1 MSWFNKNEYKT
12 FLKQRLKEEKKRFK
26 VALDI
31 EKYRIKKSNC
41 LEYILDQID
50 LKIDRYTKELPK
62 TGYFIIEDYSLPE
75 YIKRTKFLFFTLRNE
90 RKYDKEIFEEV
101 LNEVISFLIKEG
113 YELVSHSTAYRSCLF
128 QKSFYYSY
136 YLKYNV

>member
-1 MSWFNKNEYKT
+1 MP
-12 FLKQRLKEEKKRFK
+12 R
-26 VALDI
+26 
-31 EKYRIKKSNC
+31 
-41 LEYILDQID
+41 
-50 LKIDRYTKELPK
+50 

-90 RKYDKEIFEEV
+90 RKYDKEMFEEI
-101 LNEVISFLIKEG
+101 LNEVISFLIKKD
-113 YELVSHSTAYRSCLF
+113 YELASHSTAIGGCLF

>member
-1 MSWFNKNEYKT
+1 MSWFNKNEYKL

-41 LEYILDQID
+41 LKYILDQID
-50 LKIDRYTKELPK
+50 LKINRYIKELPR

-113 YELVSHSTAYRSCLF
+113 YELISHSTVIGGCLF